1 MSDSENKGE
10 KKKISKEFVES
21 VKRYLEVDDKL
32 KEIKEKTK
40 NLNTEKKQREE
51 FILNYLQTID
61 EKVIDVADGKLRR
74 NISKTQAP
82 LKKETIQK
90 ALIDIVGDANKATA
104 MTEQI
109 IKSRP
114 TVERVTLKRTK
125 NRIKEGIEEAVDKN

>member
-1 MSDSENKGE
+1 MSDSEKPG
-10 KKKISKEFVES
+10 KKISPEFILS
-21 VKRYLEVDDKL
+21 VKKYLEVDDKL
-32 KEIKEKTK
+32 RTIKETTK
-40 NLNTEKKQREE
+40 NLITEKKQKED
-51 FILNYLQTID
+51 FILNYLQSID

-90 ALIDIVGDANKATA
+90 ALTEIVGDSIKASA

-114 TVERVTLKRTK
+114 TVERITLKRTK
-125 NRIKEGIEEAVDKN
+125 NRIQEVIN

>member
-10 KKKISKEFVES
+10 KKKISKEFVEA

-40 NLNTEKKQREE
+40 NLNTEKKQKEE

-82 LKKETIQK
+82 LKKETIHK

-125 NRIKEGIEEAVDKN
+125 NRIKEGIEEATGQK